1 MTKTKQLENL
11 MTVAN
16 PEYPVAEVKKPK
28 IGENRGNAG
37 MGRPKGAPNKTTA
50 KAREAFALF
59 VESNSERMQEWLD
72 EIASDPKHGPK
83 AAFDLLL
90 AVSEYH
96 VPKLARTEVV
106 GDKDQPVAIQIS
118 WADEES

>member
-1 MTKTKQLENL
+1 MTDK
-11 MTVAN
+11 V
-16 PEYPVAEVKKPK
+16 KPK

-37 MGRPKGAPNKTTA
+37 MGRPKGVPNKSTA

-59 VESNSERMQEWLD
+59 VENNSDRMQEWLD

-83 AAFDLLL
+83 VAFDMLL

-106 GDKDQPVAIQIS
+106 GDETQPQRMVIT
-118 WADEES
+118 WKK

>member
-1 MTKTKQLENL
+1 MTVKIKQLENL
-11 MTVAN
+11 STVAN
-16 PEYPVAEVKKPK
+16 TDFPLAKVEENSKKRVKV
-28 IGENRGNAG
+28 GGRTAG
-37 MGRPKGAPNKTTA
+37 TPNKTTA

>member
-1 MTKTKQLENL
+1 MSDTK
-11 MTVAN
+11 V
-16 PEYPVAEVKKPK
+16 VKNTERPKPP
-28 IGENRGNAG
+28 NAG
-37 MGRPKGAPNKTTA
+37 MGRPKGVPNKSTA

-59 VESNSERMQEWLD
+59 VENNSERMQEWLE

-96 VPKLARTEVV
+96 IPKLARTEMV
-106 GDKDQPVAIQIS
+106 GDKEQPVRHIYQ
-118 WADEES
+118 WKK

>member
-1 MTKTKQLENL
+1 MKTKIKQLENL
-11 MTVAN
+11 STVAN
-16 PEYPVAEVKKPK
+16 IEYPIEEVKKPK

-59 VESNSERMQEWLD
+59 VENNSERMQEWLD
-72 EIASDPKHGPK
+72 EVASDPKHGPK
-83 AAFDLLL
+83 VAFDLLL

-106 GDKDQPVAIQIS
+106 GDVEAPVQIKVS
-118 WADEES
+118 WEDD

>member
-1 MTKTKQLENL
+1 MNTSTKQLENL
-11 MTVAN
+11 STIAN
-16 PEYPVAEVKKPK
+16 PEYPIEEVKKPK
-28 IGENRGNAG
+28 LGENRGNAG
-37 MGRPKGAPNKTTA
+37 MGRPKGVPNKSTA

-83 AAFDLLL
+83 VAFDMLL

-106 GDKDQPVAIQIS
+106 GDEKQPQRMVITWKKS
-118 WADEES
+118 

>member
-1 MTKTKQLENL
+1 
-11 MTVAN
+11 
-16 PEYPVAEVKKPK
+16 
-28 IGENRGNAG
+28 
-37 MGRPKGAPNKTTA
+37 
-50 KAREAFALF
+50 
-59 VESNSERMQEWLD
+59 MQEWLD

-106 GDKDQPVAIQIS
+106 GDEKQPVAIQIS
-118 WADEES
+118 WADE